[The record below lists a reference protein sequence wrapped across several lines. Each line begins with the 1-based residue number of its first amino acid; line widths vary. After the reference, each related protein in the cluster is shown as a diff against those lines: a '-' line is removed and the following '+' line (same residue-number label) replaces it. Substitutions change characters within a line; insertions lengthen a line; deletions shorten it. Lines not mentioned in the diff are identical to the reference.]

1 MKEITFKQYKAID
14 ISILSVLLLVFEA
27 LSVYAS
33 SNWFSHSGIS
43 VVPLISLTPLVVVI
57 MMMRWS
63 EFAFVPAIV
72 GGISY
77 CFACGGKPEQYLVYC
92 LGNLFGLLSLLII
105 KKLGKEEIRKR
116 RWYLAL
122 VSISTYLFI
131 TVGRW
136 LVSLIFAPMIKTLL
150 TFIATDIISLVVA
163 VVGVI
168 ALRNSDGILE
178 DQKAYL
184 LRLDRERRE
193 ADAANATMASAIYC
207 ERADED
213 DYLSDEEYD
222 DRGDD
227 GSDIMWTDPDGEEES
242 GLEDDT
248 PQEPEDI
255 SENESG
261 SPEDEPDLIEDEPP
275 QIQEAEHISDA
286 EEMPVDSMEDKPEDI
301 PAENTDNYNDE
312 FNSEDKI

>member
-43 VVPLISLTPLVVVI
+43 VVPLISFTPLVVII

-72 GGISY
+72 GGVSY
-77 CFACGGKPEQYLVYC
+77 CFACGGKPEQYLIYC

-105 KKLGKEEIRKR
+105 KKVGKDTLRKKQLN
-116 RWYLAL
+116 LAL
-122 VSISTYLFI
+122 FSISTYLFI

-136 LVSLIFAPMIKTLL
+136 LVSLIFAPTFKTLL
-150 TFIATDIISLVVA
+150 TFITTDIISLVVA
-163 VVGVI
+163 IVGAI
-168 ALRNSDGILE
+168 ALRSSDGILE
-178 DQKAYL
+178 DQKSYL

-193 ADAANATMASAIYC
+193 EDERKATMASAIYC

-213 DYLSDEEYD
+213 DYLSDEED
-222 DRGDD
+222 DDLDD
-227 GSDIMWTDPDGEEES
+227 DSDIIWSEPDGEEKR
-242 GLEDDT
+242 GLPDDI
-248 PQEPEDI
+248 PAEPEDI
-255 SENESG
+255 PEEPA
-261 SPEDEPDLIEDEPP
+261 PEDGEPVK
-275 QIQEAEHISDA
+275 IQEAEYIPDA
-286 EEMPVDSMEDKPEDI
+286 EEMPVDSPEDKPEDT